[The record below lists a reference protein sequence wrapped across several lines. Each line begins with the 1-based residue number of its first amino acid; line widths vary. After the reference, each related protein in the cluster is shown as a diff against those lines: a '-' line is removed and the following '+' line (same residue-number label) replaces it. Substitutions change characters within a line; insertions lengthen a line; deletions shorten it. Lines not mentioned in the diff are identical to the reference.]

1 MMPLTPQEQAELE
14 ELEMREL
21 EEREAEERAT
31 MASAKPARPAR
42 MPEPDVPVS
51 SPEATARGLADVL
64 TFGTAKYTAP
74 VIRGG
79 LQAVLPKKASEY
91 LGLDPYEVEKER
103 YREREKIAQEYEPGS
118 YLSGQALGLGGQI
131 LAAPFTGA
139 VQGARLG
146 VPAATRTLAGEA
158 FTSGPGQMLTGALQS
173 GAASDFDPAE
183 ALKGAGTAGSL
194 YAVGKFGAQA
204 LQPKMERGAA
214 LMGAKATGADIQK
227 PSREI
232 ERMPGG
238 REAYGRDVL
247 KQKIVT
253 PGKTV
258 PAIAEEAKKQRE
270 ASGKKIGDIYER
282 LDQIEGGEV
291 PQDFMIRLLN
301 RINDEVVAPLQ
312 SIAATQG
319 TARRLNKQYLKDLK
333 DMVAKGYNPSYQKLH
348 KEVSNLGEAA
358 YSDKGF
364 DEPVKKQLRNVDRIM
379 REELQTQA
387 SKTNAGADLIEQLRE
402 ANRQFAVARQA
413 QTTATD
419 KTRRLQTNRQA
430 SLTDYLSG
438 ITGATTGGFLGGGV
452 GTLVGTGAAMVF
464 NKIVRERGP
473 QVAASMLN
481 AAQKLA
487 KNDPE
492 LVGVYLNFLAGEQA
506 TKRLPGGKEQ

>member
-14 ELEMREL
+14 ELEMRDL

-31 MASAKPARPAR
+31 MAPAKPARPAR

-51 SPEATARGLADVL
+51 SPEATMRGLADVL
-64 TFGTAKYTAP
+64 TFGTAKYAAP
-74 VIRGG
+74 AIRGG
-79 LQAVLPKKASEY
+79 LQYVLPKKASEY
-91 LGLDPYEVEKER
+91 LGLDPYDVEKAR
-103 YREREKIAQEYEPGS
+103 YAEREKIAQEYEPGS
-118 YLSGQALGLGGQI
+118 YLGGQALGLGSQL
-131 LAAPFTGA
+131 LAAPFAGAATGA
-139 VQGARLG
+139 RA
-146 VPAATRTLAGEA
+146 LAGQA
-158 FTSGPGQMLTGALQS
+158 FQSIPGQAGLGALQS
-173 GAASDFDPAE
+173 GAASDFDPVE
-183 ALKGAGTAGSL
+183 VLKGAGVAGGL
-194 YAVGKFGAQA
+194 QAFGKYGAQA

-291 PQDFMIRLLN
+291 PQDFMMRLLN
-301 RINDEVVAPLQ
+301 RINEEVVAPLQ

-481 AAQKLA
+481 AAQKMA
-487 KNDPE
+487 KDDPE

>member
-1 MMPLTPQEQAELE
+1 MPLTPQEQAELE

>member
-1 MMPLTPQEQAELE
+1 MALSPEEERELE
-14 ELEMREL
+14 ELELREL
-21 EEREAEERAT
+21 EAKE
-31 MASAKPARPAR
+31 SAMARPKPSAPR
-42 MPEPDVPVS
+42 IQEPDTPVS

-74 VIRGG
+74 FARGVA
-79 LQAVLPKKASEY
+79 QAVLPKSVNEFFNFK
-91 LGLDPYEVEKER
+91 PYEVEKAK
-103 YREREKIAQEYEPGS
+103 YQEREDIAKEYEPAS
-118 YLSGQALGLGGQI
+118 YIGGQAFGMGSQL
-131 LAAPFTGA
+131 LAAPFAGA
-139 VQGARLG
+139 AQGARGLAQSAFMTPAGQAG
-146 VPAATRTLAGEA
+146 VGAIQAGTE
-158 FTSGPGQMLTGALQS
+158 SG
-173 GAASDFDPAE
+173 FDPLE
-183 ALKGAGTAGSL
+183 VLKGAGTAGAL
-194 YAVGKFGAQA
+194 TKLGDIGATA

-214 LMGAKATGADIQK
+214 IMGAKATGADIQK

-247 KQKIVT
+247 AQKIVT

-270 ASGKKIGDIYER
+270 TSGQRIGNIYKK

-301 RINDEVVAPLQ
+301 RINQEIVEPLQ
-312 SIAATQG
+312 SIAATKG
-319 TARRLNKQYLKDLK
+319 TARRLKQQYLKDFEE
-333 DMVAKGYNPSYQKLH
+333 MVEKGYNPSYQKLH
-348 KEVSNLGEAA
+348 KEVSNLGKAA

-364 DEPVKKQLRNVDRIM
+364 DQPVREQLRNVDSIM
-379 REELQTQA
+379 REELQAQA
-387 SKTNAGADLIEQLRE
+387 SKTNAGADLIEQLRD

-419 KTRRLQTNRQA
+419 KTRRMQTNRQA
-430 SLTDYLSG
+430 SMTDYLSG
-438 ITGATTGGFLGGGV
+438 IAGVGIGGFSGGGV
-452 GTLVGTGAAMVF
+452 GTLVGAGAAMVF
-464 NKIVRERGP
+464 NKIARERGP

-506 TKRLPGGKEQ
+506 TKLLPGGKEK